1 VTEFSFLGEL
11 TLSKF
16 NSYRWTA
23 VSDQSSVFYWS
34 WERKNRISAW
44 QLNIT
49 VHEMSYTLSMEV
61 KISHW

>member
-11 TLSKF
+11 TLWAPKRIKS

-44 QLNIT
+44 QLNI
-49 VHEMSYTLSMEV
+49 
-61 KISHW
+61 